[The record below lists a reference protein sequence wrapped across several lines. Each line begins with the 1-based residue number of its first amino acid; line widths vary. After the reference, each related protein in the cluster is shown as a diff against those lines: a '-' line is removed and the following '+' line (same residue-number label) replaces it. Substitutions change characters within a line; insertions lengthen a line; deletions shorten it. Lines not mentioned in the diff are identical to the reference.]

1 MISNR
6 ELKGQIEQITEQQQ
20 SLTDELQQIK
30 DLLQQSHSDNQGT
43 QQSSDGQSQQ
53 QQQQQN
59 NSSGSNTFSDI
70 AKDFLKLKDLTSKLE
85 TKMQDYISKNS
96 KSQPLSDEDAI
107 NLVLSMMNGMIDWSM
122 DLVSRQPGSKGQ
134 SNQSDSNQSDPYG
147 QASQSNQLQ

>member
-30 DLLQQSHSDNQGT
+30 ELLQSQSDDSSGQGG
-43 QQSSDGQSQQ
+43 QQSSGGQSQQ
-53 QQQQQN
+53 QQ
-59 NSSGSNTFSDI
+59 NSGSSNSGSNSISDI
-70 AKDFLKLKDLTSKLE
+70 AKDFAKLKDLTSQLE
-85 TKMQDYISKNS
+85 TKMQEYISNNT

-122 DLVSRQPGSKGQ
+122 DLMSRQAGS
-134 SNQSDSNQSDPYG
+134 N
-147 QASQSNQLQ
+147 SQSGQLQ

>member
-30 DLLQQSHSDNQGT
+30 ELLQSQSDDSSGQDA
-43 QQSSDGQSQQ
+43 QQSSGGQSQQ
-53 QQQQQN
+53 Q
-59 NSSGSNTFSDI
+59 NSGASNSNSGSISDI
-70 AKDFLKLKDLTSKLE
+70 AKDFSKLKDLTSQLE
-85 TKMQDYISKNS
+85 TKMQEYISNNS

-122 DLVSRQPGSKGQ
+122 DLMSKQSSSNGQ
-134 SNQSDSNQSDPYG
+134 SG
-147 QASQSNQLQ
+147 QLH

>member
-30 DLLQQSHSDNQGT
+30 ELLQSQSDDSSGQDS
-43 QQSSDGQSQQ
+43 QQSSGDQSQQ
-53 QQQQQN
+53 Q
-59 NSSGSNTFSDI
+59 NSSGSNSSSNSISDI
-70 AKDFLKLKDLTSKLE
+70 AKDFSKLKDLTSQLE
-85 TKMQDYISKNS
+85 TKMQEYISNNS

-122 DLVSRQPGSKGQ
+122 DLMSKQSSSYGQ
-134 SNQSDSNQSDPYG
+134 SG
-147 QASQSNQLQ
+147 QLQ

>member
-30 DLLQQSHSDNQGT
+30 ELLQSQSDDSSGQGG
-43 QQSSDGQSQQ
+43 QQSSGGQSQQ
-53 QQQQQN
+53 Q
-59 NSSGSNTFSDI
+59 NSGSSNSGSNSISDI
-70 AKDFLKLKDLTSKLE
+70 AKDFAKLKDLTSQLE
-85 TKMQDYISKNS
+85 TKMQEYISNNT

-122 DLVSRQPGSKGQ
+122 DLMSRQAGS
-134 SNQSDSNQSDPYG
+134 N
-147 QASQSNQLQ
+147 SQSGQLQ

>member
-30 DLLQQSHSDNQGT
+30 DLLQQNQSDNQGV
-43 QQSSDGQSQQ
+43 QQSSGGQSQQ
-53 QQQQQN
+53 QQ

-70 AKDFLKLKDLTSKLE
+70 AQDFLKLKDLTSKLE

-122 DLVSRQPGSKGQ
+122 DLVSKQSISNGQ
-134 SNQSDSNQSDPYG
+134 SNPSDPSNQSDPNG
-147 QASQSNQLQ
+147 QSTQSNQLQ